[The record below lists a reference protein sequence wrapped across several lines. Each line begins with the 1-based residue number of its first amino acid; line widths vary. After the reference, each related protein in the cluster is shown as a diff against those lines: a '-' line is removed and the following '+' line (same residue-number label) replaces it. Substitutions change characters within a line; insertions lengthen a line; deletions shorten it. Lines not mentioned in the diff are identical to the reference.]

1 MPPASA
7 RFVLFPRRSTNPRV
21 FPQFHQHKELGT
33 ICCYVFF
40 FWGGWSRPKGSQ
52 ITFHLSHLATCAPNI
67 TLRRVIPTMA
77 FQGIYADMLPNI
89 LSDIYSDILSAIL
102 SGILSRIYSGI
113 LSDIYSDICSDILSV
128 RAQAQ
133 PRNSCRRSPQCPEL
147 AIWGLAG
154 ITLILNL
161 LFGSSGEHCDL
172 AIAVEVRR
180 RRRRRRRSRKRRRRR
195 DSWHKI

>member
-1 MPPASA
+1 MW
-7 RFVLFPRRSTNPRV
+7 
-21 FPQFHQHKELGT
+21 
-33 ICCYVFF
+33 FF
-40 FWGGWSRPKGSQ
+40 LGGWSRPKGSQ

-180 RRRRRRRSRKRRRRR
+180 RRRRRRTSRKRRRRR